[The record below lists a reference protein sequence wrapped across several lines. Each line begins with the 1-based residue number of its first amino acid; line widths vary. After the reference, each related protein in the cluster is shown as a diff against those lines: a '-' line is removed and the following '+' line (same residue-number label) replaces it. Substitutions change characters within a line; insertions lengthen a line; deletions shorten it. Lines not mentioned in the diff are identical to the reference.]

1 MIQTI
6 ITAIVTYIATSIDEI
21 PILFMLYTK
30 QSNRGKA
37 KTITLSYFLGTF
49 ILINIGLLGSLGLG
63 FIPEQW
69 VMGLFGLVPLIL
81 GIKILIKGED
91 DAEEEEGIKKSIQK
105 YKSLGIQVL
114 AITIG
119 LGADDLAVYIPLFTT
134 LERWEINSM
143 VLVFALST
151 AALCR
156 ISYKLTSI
164 NKLTEFIEKYERF
177 IVGIIFSIIGIFI
190 MFECGTF
197 AYFLE

>member
-49 ILINIGLLGSLGLG
+49 ILISIGLLGSLGLG

-69 VMGLFGLVPLIL
+69 IMGLFGLVPLAL

-91 DAEEEEGIKKSIQK
+91 DEEEEEGINKSIQR

-119 LGADDLAVYIPLFTT
+119 LGTDDLAVYIPLFTT
-134 LERWEINSM
+134 LEGWEIISM
-143 VLVFALST
+143 VLVFALGT
-151 AALCR
+151 AVLCR
-156 ISYKLTSI
+156 ISYKLTSDR
-164 NKLTEFIEKYERF
+164 KS
-177 IVGIIFSIIGIFI
+177 VV
-190 MFECGTF
+190 
-197 AYFLE
+197 

>member
-49 ILINIGLLGSLGLG
+49 ILISIGLLGSLGLG

-69 VMGLFGLVPLIL
+69 IMGLFGLVPLAL

-91 DAEEEEGIKKSIQK
+91 DEEEEEGINKSIQR

-119 LGADDLAVYIPLFTT
+119 LGTDDLAVYIPLFTT
-134 LERWEINSM
+134 LEGWEIISM
-143 VLVFALST
+143 VLVFALGT
-151 AALCR
+151 AVLCR

-177 IVGIIFSIIGIFI
+177 IVGIIFTVIGLFI

-197 AYFLE
+197 AHF